1 MNPTMNTATADL
13 ITVES
18 PIGPLTLAATSTGI
32 VSCTF
37 TDPTRTLAEAG
48 IDTTGD
54 PACHWRAQAAR
65 ELDAYF
71 AGTLREF
78 TVPVDLR
85 LASAFDRTVLAGL
98 ADVGYGTTT
107 SYGKLGAALG
117 LRAEAV
123 RGVGAAL
130 GHNPVWIIVP
140 CHRVVGADGAL
151 TGYAG
156 GLTAKR
162 ALLDL
167 ESDVPR
173 LF

>member
-1 MNPTMNTATADL
+1 MNTALTTID
-13 ITVES
+13 T
-18 PIGPLTLAATSTGI
+18 PIGNLILAATDTGI
-32 VSCTF
+32 VSCSF
-37 TDPTRTLAEAG
+37 TAPAAEVDLAGEL
-48 IDTTGD
+48 
-54 PACHWRAQAAR
+54 ACHWRAQAGR

-71 AGTLREF
+71 AGALREF

-98 ADVGYGTTT
+98 AEVGYGTTI
-107 SYGKLGAALG
+107 SYGRLGATLG
-117 LRAEAV
+117 LPAEAA

-156 GLTAKR
+156 GLGAKR
-162 ALLDL
+162 TLLDL
-167 ESDVPR
+167 ESDLPR

>member
-1 MNPTMNTATADL
+1 MNTALTDDL
-13 ITVES
+13 TTVPT
-18 PIGPLTLAATSTGI
+18 PIGELTLAATSAGI
-32 VSCTF
+32 VSCSF
-37 TDPTRTLAEAG
+37 GKPAIAESGGQA
-48 IDTTGD
+48 
-54 PACHWRAQAAR
+54 ARWRAEAAR
-65 ELDAYF
+65 ELEAYF

-85 LASAFDRTVLAGL
+85 LASAFERTVLTGL
-98 ADVGYGTTT
+98 TQVGYGTTT
-107 SYGKLGAALG
+107 SYGRLGAALG
-117 LRAEAV
+117 LPAEAV

-130 GHNPVWIIVP
+130 GRNPVWIMVP

-156 GLTAKR
+156 GLAAKR

>member
-1 MNPTMNTATADL
+1 MSTTLTDDLTDDLTTVPTPIGDL
-13 ITVES
+13 I
-18 PIGPLTLAATSTGI
+18 LAATSAGI
-32 VSCTF
+32 VSCSFGT
-37 TDPTRTLAEAG
+37 PTMAEPGERA
-48 IDTTGD
+48 
-54 PACHWRAQAAR
+54 ARWRAEAAR
-65 ELDAYF
+65 EIEAYF

-85 LASAFDRTVLAGL
+85 SASAFDRTVLAGL
-98 ADVGYGTTT
+98 AEVEYGSAT
-107 SYGKLGAALG
+107 SYGRLGAALG
-117 LRAEAV
+117 LPAEAA

-130 GHNPVWIIVP
+130 GRNPVWIMVP

-156 GLTAKR
+156 GLAAKR

-167 ESDVPR
+167 ESDLPR

>member
-1 MNPTMNTATADL
+1 MSIALTDHLTTVPT
-13 ITVES
+13 
-18 PIGPLTLAATSTGI
+18 PIGDLTVAATSTGI
-32 VSCTF
+32 VSCSF
-37 TDPTRTLAEAG
+37 TAPDADL
-48 IDTTGD
+48 DLTGD
-54 PACHWRAQAAR
+54 LACHWRAQAAR
-65 ELDAYF
+65 ELTAYF
-71 AGTLREF
+71 AGTLHEF
-78 TVPVDLR
+78 AVPVDLR
-85 LASAFDRTVLAGL
+85 LASAFDQKVLSGLAG
-98 ADVGYGTTT
+98 VGYGATT

-117 LRAEAV
+117 LPAEAV
-123 RGVGAAL
+123 RGVGSAL
-130 GHNPVWIIVP
+130 GRNPVWIIVP

>member
-1 MNPTMNTATADL
+1 MSTTTADL
-13 ITVES
+13 TTITS
-18 PIGPLTLAATSTGI
+18 PIGPLTVAATSTG
-32 VSCTF
+32 VVACSF
-37 TDPTRTLAEAG
+37 ADPTRTLTGAG
-48 IDTTGD
+48 VDTTGE
-54 PACHWRAQAAR
+54 PACRWRAQAAR

-85 LASAFDRTVLAGL
+85 LASAFDRTVLGGL
-98 ADVGYGTTT
+98 AHVGYGTTT
-107 SYGKLGAALG
+107 SYGKLAAALG
-117 LRAEAV
+117 LPPEAV

-156 GLTAKR
+156 GLSAKR

>member
-1 MNPTMNTATADL
+1 VDTPIGDL
-13 ITVES
+13 I
-18 PIGPLTLAATSTGI
+18 LAATDTGI
-32 VSCTF
+32 VSCSF
-37 TDPTRTLAEAG
+37 AAPTADVDLAGELAS
-48 IDTTGD
+48 
-54 PACHWRAQAAR
+54 HWRAQAAR

-71 AGTLREF
+71 AGALREF

-98 ADVGYGTTT
+98 AEVGYSTTT

-117 LRAEAV
+117 LPAEAV

-156 GLTAKR
+156 GLGAKR
-162 ALLDL
+162 TLLDL
-167 ESDVPR
+167 ESDLPR

>member
-1 MNPTMNTATADL
+1 MNTTITDMTTA
-13 ITVES
+13 IPT
-18 PIGPLTLAATSTGI
+18 PIGTLTIAATSTG
-32 VSCTF
+32 VVACSF

-48 IDTTGD
+48 VDVTGD
-54 PACHWRAQAAR
+54 LACRWRTQAAR

-85 LASAFDRTVLAGL
+85 LASAFDSKVLSGL
-98 ADVGYGTTT
+98 AEVGYGTTT

-117 LRAEAV
+117 LPAEAV

-130 GHNPVWIIVP
+130 GHNPVWIVVP

-156 GLTAKR
+156 GLAAKR

-167 ESDVPR
+167 ESDLPR

>member
-1 MNPTMNTATADL
+1 MTMTMTDL
-13 ITVES
+13 TTVTT
-18 PIGPLTLAATSTGI
+18 PIGTLTLAATEVGI
-32 VSCTF
+32 VSCSF
-37 TDPTRTLAEAG
+37 TAPTEEMDLSGTEAAE
-48 IDTTGD
+48 
-54 PACHWRAQAAR
+54 WRVRAAR

-71 AGTLREF
+71 AGELREF

-85 LASAFDRTVLAGL
+85 LASEFDRRVLGGL
-98 ADVGYGTTT
+98 AEVGYGSTT
-107 SYGKLGAALG
+107 SYGRLGAALG
-117 LRAEAV
+117 LPAEAV

-130 GHNPVWIIVP
+130 GRNPVWIIVP
-140 CHRVVGADGAL
+140 CHRVVAADGAL

-162 ALLDL
+162 TLLDL